1 MMECLTNNLSAFPVL
16 FAAEQHPELN
26 SMIARKFSE
35 PGDVE
40 SAFDMVLDSRG
51 LFETRLLAL
60 SYCQVNSLLF
70 WKLNFYGP

>member
-1 MMECLTNNLSAFPVL
+1 MILVL

-26 SMIARKFSE
+26 VMIRRKFTL

-40 SAFDMVLDSRG
+40 LAFGMVLDSRG

-60 SYCQVNSLLF
+60 NYSQVFAS
-70 WKLNFYGP
+70 